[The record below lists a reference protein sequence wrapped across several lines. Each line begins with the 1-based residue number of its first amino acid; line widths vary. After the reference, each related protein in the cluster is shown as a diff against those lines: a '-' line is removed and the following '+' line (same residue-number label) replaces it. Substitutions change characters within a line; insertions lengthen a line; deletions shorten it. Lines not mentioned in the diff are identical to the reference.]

1 MQQLLSAHL
10 AVRRPLLVQ
19 AFIAAHGLADPEP
32 FGDGDG
38 VAIAANEVV
47 SVLSALNVT
56 DDFLHR
62 NAIVHELA
70 VANDQRNKAVRFVQ
84 SGHFDVNS
92 LILRYVN
99 SHQHGRLLLVSAGC
113 LASRKSHVYGGPCV
127 HSARRGGRH

>member
-47 SVLSALNVT
+47 SVFSALNVT

-70 VANDQRNKAVRFVQ
+70 VANDQRNKAVRFCPVGAFRRQ
-84 SGHFDVNS
+84 QPDSS
-92 LILRYVN
+92 LREQPPTRAAPAGICWVSCVTQVARLR
-99 SHQHGRLLLVSAGC
+99 
-113 LASRKSHVYGGPCV
+113 GPCV